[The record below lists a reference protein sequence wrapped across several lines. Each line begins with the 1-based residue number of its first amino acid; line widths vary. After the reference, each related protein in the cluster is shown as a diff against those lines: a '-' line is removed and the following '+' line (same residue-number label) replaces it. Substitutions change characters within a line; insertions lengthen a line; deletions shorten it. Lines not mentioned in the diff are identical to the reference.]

1 VPQRMMMFESCGKL
15 AVSGGVT
22 ASDDGIKR
30 PTPEVAFQFSV
41 NFKGCLLMRRN
52 IVHIGAGQLRY
63 EIREIVQTARLFT
76 DLGVEIIWENI
87 GDPVQK
93 GEPVAE
99 WIKRIVNSLAK
110 EDSSYGYTD
119 SAGNLDT
126 RSFLAEEVNKR
137 GGTQVGAED
146 ILFFNGLGDA
156 VSTLFAHLRR
166 EARVL
171 GPSPAYSTF
180 SSGEASHSGYEHL
193 TYRLDPENGWQP
205 DLEDIRLKVKYND
218 SVAGILLINPDN
230 PTGAVYP
237 ISTLEA
243 IIEVAREH
251 DLFVLCD
258 ETYANIIYPGIKTAA
273 LSQVIGSVPGI
284 AFRSIS
290 KEIPWPGARCGWMEV
305 FNQERDEV
313 FRRYITSLLDAKRL
327 EVCST
332 TLPQMAVPKI
342 FSDSRYPGHLER
354 RAAMFSKRADEAV
367 SILSGIP
374 KITVQKPGG
383 AFYLTVV
390 FNQKLPTGELPP
402 IANSAVAAK
411 VEALASSVAPDKR
424 FVYWLLGATGIC
436 SVPLSGF
443 CSQLPGF
450 RVTLLDNDDRR
461 RVSTYQLL
469 AEAIRT
475 YLQTS
480 NFIRNESYSDDFQR
494 EPCLA
499 EKNNSA

>member
-1 VPQRMMMFESCGKL
+1 
-15 AVSGGVT
+15 
-22 ASDDGIKR
+22 
-30 PTPEVAFQFSV
+30 
-41 NFKGCLLMRRN
+41 MRRN

-63 EIREIVQTARLFT
+63 EIREIVQTAKLFT
-76 DLGVEIIWENI
+76 ELGVDITWENI

-93 GEPVAE
+93 GESVAE
-99 WIKRIVNSLAK
+99 WIKEIVKSLAK
-110 EDSSYGYTD
+110 EDRSYEYTD
-119 SAGNLDT
+119 SAGNFDT
-126 RSFLAEEVNKR
+126 RCFLAEEVNKR
-137 GGTQVGAED
+137 GGARIGAKD

-156 VSTLFAHLRR
+156 VSTAFTHLRR
-166 EARVL
+166 EARIL

-193 TYRLDPENGWQP
+193 TYRLDPDNGWQP
-205 DLEDIRLKVKYND
+205 DIEDIRLKVKYND

-237 ISTLEA
+237 IPTLEA
-243 IIEVAREH
+243 IIEVAREN

-258 ETYANIIYPGIKTAA
+258 ETYANIIYPGVRTAA
-273 LSQVIGSVPGI
+273 LSQVIGEVPGI

-305 FNQERDEV
+305 FNQERDKV

-342 FSDSRYPGHLER
+342 FSDSRYPSHLEG

-367 SILSGIP
+367 SILSGTPGI
-374 KITVQKPGG
+374 IVQRPSG
-383 AFYLTVV
+383 AFYLTIV
-390 FNQKLPTGELPP
+390 FNRKLPDSGTLPP
-402 IANSAVAAK
+402 IENSAVASK
-411 VEALASSVAPDKR
+411 VEELAGSVAPDKR

-450 RVTLLDNDDRR
+450 RVTLLDNNDAK
-461 RVSTYQLL
+461 RVSTYRRL

-475 YLQTS
+475 YL
-480 NFIRNESYSDDFQR
+480 
-494 EPCLA
+494 
-499 EKNNSA
+499 